1 MPTTKLNSTLNSSH
15 APSVKELTG
24 ARCTLELSRFI
35 NPKNPDE
42 VIIHH
47 RNLAIIVDREVWN
60 MATLQAKALS
70 VKSFAEVR
78 EELNR

>member
-1 MPTTKLNSTLNSSH
+1 MPTTINSTLNSSH

-35 NPKNPDE
+35 NPSNPNE

-47 RNLAIIVDREVWN
+47 KDIAIIVDREVWN

-70 VKSFAEVR
+70 VKSFAEIR

>member
-1 MPTTKLNSTLNSSH
+1 MSTTKLNPTLNSNH
-15 APSVKELTG
+15 APTVRELTG

-35 NPKNPDE
+35 NPNNPNE
-42 VIIHH
+42 IIIHH
-47 RNLAIIVDREVWN
+47 RNLAIVVDRDVWN

-70 VKSFAEVR
+70 VKSFAEIR

>member
-1 MPTTKLNSTLNSSH
+1 MPTTINSTLNSSH

-35 NPKNPDE
+35 NPSNPNE

-47 RNLAIIVDREVWN
+47 KNIAIVVDREVWN
-60 MATLQAKALS
+60 MTSLQAKAKEI
-70 VKSFAEVR
+70 KSFSEVR

>member
-1 MPTTKLNSTLNSSH
+1 MFNTIIANSKSH
-15 APSVKELTG
+15 APTVRELTG

-35 NPKNPDE
+35 NPNNPNE
-42 VIIHH
+42 IIIHH
-47 RNLAIIVDREVWN
+47 RNLAIVVDRDVWN

-70 VKSFAEVR
+70 VKSFAEIR